1 MVGDVAK
8 MCEVALGRSEFKT
21 LMFAER
27 GFDVVDASSCV
38 RPRNG
43 LRNGSLG
50 WLDIANDRSVLS
62 VE

>member
-1 MVGDVAK
+1 MAGDVAK

-21 LMFAER
+21 LMFAEG
-27 GFDVVDASSCV
+27 GFDGVDSSCA
-38 RPRNG
+38 RSRNG

>member
-1 MVGDVAK
+1 MAGDVAK

-27 GFDVVDASSCV
+27 GFDGVDSSCA

-43 LRNGSLG
+43 LRNGSLA
-50 WLDIANDRSVLS
+50 WLDIANDK
-62 VE
+62 